1 MTVSRVLLI
10 ALCLVGSGTAGA
22 VDEVQHYAAR
32 VVEKR
37 AFDASN
43 FTQGLEIRD
52 HHLYVSSG
60 LYRQSAVRVYTWPAG
75 EKTREQALPP
85 QLFAE
90 GLTLMGDRL
99 YVLTWRARRLLVLN
113 STTLEPIGEIR
124 LATEGWGLT
133 HHGDNLYY
141 TDGSDRLY
149 VADLAHGGDLRTI
162 LVTLNGKPLRN
173 LNELEWINGEIWA
186 NVWLQDRIVRIDPAT
201 GQVTGDIDLSQ
212 VFPQSMRPQGSDV
225 LNGIA
230 RDPVSGELW
239 VTGKRWPWIF
249 RIELEKRS

>member
-1 MTVSRVLLI
+1 MTVSRVLLT
-10 ALCLVGSGTAGA
+10 ALCLAGSGVAGA
-22 VDEVQHYAAR
+22 VDAVQHYAAR

-52 HHLYVSSG
+52 QHLYVSSG
-60 LYRQSAVRVYTWPAG
+60 LYRQSAVRVYTWPTG
-75 EKTREQALPP
+75 DKISEQALPP

-99 YVLTWRARRLLVLN
+99 YLLTWRARRLLVLN
-113 STTLEPIGEIR
+113 SNTLELIGEIR

-133 HHGDNLYY
+133 HHGNNLYY

-149 VADLAHGGDLRTI
+149 VADLANDGELQTI

-173 LNELEWINGEIWA
+173 LNELEWVDGEIWA
-186 NVWLQDRIVRIDPAT
+186 NVWLQDRIVRIDPTT

-212 VFPQSMRPQGSDV
+212 VFPPSMRPQGSDV

-249 RIELEKRS
+249 RIALEKRD